1 MQVEIRE
8 PITEATSPSVVRF
21 GQLSRADNLH
31 VSMKSSA
38 AGEDLQYM
46 SERLHNLC

>member
-8 PITEATSPSVVRF
+8 QITKVTSPSVVRF
-21 GQLSRADNLH
+21 GQLSSADNPRI
-31 VSMKSSA
+31 SMKSSG